1 MIQFELLNSKYHL
14 CSPTTRSLI
23 LSTYM
28 KFINLFP
35 EIKLHVQEVSNA
47 LRIIIDSSLTKKLIW
62 FFFVHLESS

>member
-14 CSPTTRSLI
+14 CSPTTRSLL

-35 EIKLHVQEVSNA
+35 EIKQHIQDV
-47 LRIIIDSSLTKKLIW
+47 KKKASKFLI
-62 FFFVHLESS
+62 E